1 MLKLAGIL
9 LLMIGCTGLGINKV
23 SEEKRRIK
31 ELREIRRMII
41 RMQNEMRYGKRT
53 LPEICLLF
61 GQCMEEPYRSAFLE
75 LFYKLEE
82 NDGTVLNKMWKE
94 QMDTC
99 MMGLPLKE
107 EEKNILKNL
116 PEHLGIQDETMQ
128 AADIGQ
134 SLDMLEDHIHQAEA
148 EYENKIRVIM
158 SISVMAGLFLTI
170 LLL

>member
-31 ELREIRRMII
+31 ELREIRRMIV
-41 RMQNEMRYGKRT
+41 RMQNEMSYGKRT

-82 NDGTVLNKMWKE
+82 NDGTVLEVMWKE
-94 QMDTC
+94 QMDAC

-107 EEKNILKNL
+107 EEKIILRDL
-116 PEHLGIQDETMQ
+116 PQHLGIQDEAMQ

-134 SLDMLEDHIHQAEA
+134 SLDMLEDHIRQAET
-148 EYENKIRVIM
+148 EYESKTRMIM
-158 SISVMAGLFLTI
+158 SISVMAGLFLII